1 MTRQFRPVCKR
12 RMSIGCLLT
21 IPPRAGFSLMEVVIA
36 TALLMG
42 SAVVLSRLA
51 GMGREQA
58 VRAAVRTELQQICQQ
73 TLQEILLAERPA
85 GMIEDAP
92 WEQLR
97 MPPTISSGESMP
109 AGETAARDELSGTAA
124 GIPEYRYSVRV
135 AALPAQPGM
144 WSLTVEVAEGDQ
156 QKQRRQRFSLTQWIA
171 GEPEIGAFQQLD
183 LNSPDSGLAGVPLP
197 GEIP

>member
-1 MTRQFRPVCKR
+1 MIFLIRPACRPGKCAWRERADPR
-12 RMSIGCLLT
+12 RL
-21 IPPRAGFSLMEVVIA
+21 GFSLMEVVIA

-58 VRAAVRTELQQICQQ
+58 VRAAVRTELQQVCQQ
-73 TLQEILLAERPA
+73 TMQEILLGERPA

-97 MPPTISSGESMP
+97 LPPTISTGGSTL
-109 AGETAARDELSGTAA
+109 AGETSLREEPAGAAEGT
-124 GIPEYRYSVRV
+124 PEFRYSVRI

-156 QKQRRQRFSLTQWIA
+156 QQQRRQRFSLTQWIA
-171 GEPEIGAFQQLD
+171 GEPEQGAFQELD
-183 LNSPDSGLAGVPLP
+183 LRSPDSVFPVSPSAGENP
-197 GEIP
+197 